1 MVIRWFAAAIIGGR
15 ILAALVRVGL
25 ADEPERTAEWGLF
38 PNGLIARE
46 VVQKEL
52 NLRGEQV
59 EKLTV
64 LMREFDVTV
73 LEQSPDAKVASADQ
87 PALSEEERIKRIGEA
102 NAKHVGR
109 LKRLIPKFSSRFAK
123 ILDQPQIERLQQI
136 LWQTEGV
143 RAYRDPRVA
152 KAIGLSKGQ
161 QTKLA
166 AIWTMYEERLDR
178 LFYSD
183 AAQRGSPDV
192 QKTVAKIRQ
201 LFKERESM
209 MAAVATREQ
218 QEQFE
223 RLKGRPFDL
232 KQLRPLA
239 DPRAVR

>member
-1 MVIRWFAAAIIGGR
+1 
-15 ILAALVRVGL
+15 
-25 ADEPERTAEWGLF
+25 
-38 PNGLIARE
+38 
-46 VVQKEL
+46 
-52 NLRGEQV
+52 
-59 EKLTV
+59 
-64 LMREFDVTV
+64 V